1 MVDAETTSSQEIPMA
16 PALDRSVCNSF
27 EVNLPSSQRDKIE
40 YLKLHSIDI
49 YIEYILSAKNSD
61 VSL

>member
-1 MVDAETTSSQEIPMA
+1 MA